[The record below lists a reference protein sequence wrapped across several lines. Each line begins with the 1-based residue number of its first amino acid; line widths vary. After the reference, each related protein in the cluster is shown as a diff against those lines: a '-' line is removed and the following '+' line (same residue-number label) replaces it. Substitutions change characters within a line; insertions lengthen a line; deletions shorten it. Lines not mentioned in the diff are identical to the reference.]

1 MKNSANATTVLV
13 TGGSGYLGLQ
23 CVLQLLQEGYTVKTT
38 IRSLAK
44 KEEIIH
50 ALTTGGIHHF
60 DKLTFI
66 EADLTKD
73 DNWMEAV
80 SGCTYVLHVAS
91 PFPAVDP
98 ADENEIIVPARDGSL
113 RVLKAARDAGV
124 KRVVLTS
131 SFAAIGYS
139 RSPENY
145 TFTEQDWTDPST
157 PGLRPYLKSKAIAEK
172 AAWDFMKRE
181 GGDME
186 LTVINPVGIFGPV
199 PGGNYSASMEFV
211 LKGLLNGDIKETPN
225 FTFNIVDV
233 RDTAD
238 IHLRAMTH
246 PEAKGERFLAASEG
260 SVSVYDIA
268 VLVRRERL
276 QHAANIADLKPL
288 GAEVYVHLSAEKA
301 RKVLGWKPRA
311 KEITL
316 LDTIDALSGVE
327 GRDHKR

>member
-1 MKNSANATTVLV
+1 MENSAIATAVLV

-23 CVLQLLQEGYTVKTT
+23 CVLQLLEEGYTVKTT

-44 KEEIIH
+44 KDGIIQS
-50 ALTTGGIHHF
+50 LKVGGITNF
-60 DKLTFI
+60 DKLSFV

-73 DNWMEAV
+73 DNWAEAV
-80 SGCTYVLHVAS
+80 RDCAYVLHVAS
-91 PFPAVDP
+91 PFPAIDP
-98 ADENEIIVPARDGSL
+98 EDENELIIPARDGSL

-139 RSPENY
+139 RNPNDY
-145 TFTEQDWTDPST
+145 VFTEKDWTDPNT

-172 AAWDFMKRE
+172 AAWDFIEKE
-181 GGDME
+181 GGKME

-199 PGGNYSASMEFV
+199 PGGNYSASMEFA

-238 IHLRAMTH
+238 LHLAAMTN
-246 PEAKGERFLAASEG
+246 PAANGERFLAASDG
-260 SVSVYDIA
+260 SVSIYDVAELI
-268 VLVRRERL
+268 RKERPL
-276 QHAANIADLKPL
+276 RATNIANLKPIS
-288 GAEVYVHLSAEKA
+288 ADRYVHISTEKA
-301 RKVLGWKPRA
+301 RAVLGWKPRS
-311 KEITL
+311 KETTL
-316 LDTIDALSGVE
+316 LETIDAI
-327 GRDHKR
+327 